1 MIDSLFFNCICNI
14 MNYRIICIFLYK
26 IYNGGISIMIRQTLQ
41 PYVPLADMLV
51 RTFGKGCEVV
61 LHDLT
66 DPQHSVVY
74 VANNAVTGRQIGES
88 FSSLVDQVLLS
99 PDLKQNSVSNYY
111 FHTKDINGGK
121 LVRSSTLLI
130 RKEDGTLDG
139 ALCINLDTE
148 PFTEMIS
155 FLQSFLPEHSASLNF
170 SKEEVPQLNEEEN
183 VSVMVSSLIDHI
195 LKDIS
200 LDSTREERVEKI
212 RFMENKGIFLMKG
225 SVEQVAEKMGV
236 NKVTIYSYLDEVH
249 GKRR

>member
-1 MIDSLFFNCICNI
+1 MPRNI
-14 MNYRIICIFLYK
+14 KDAIINHY
-26 IYNGGISIMIRQTLQ
+26 
-41 PYVPLADMLV
+41 
-51 RTFGKGCEVV
+51 
-61 LHDLT
+61 
-66 DPQHSVVY
+66 
-74 VANNAVTGRQIGES
+74 
-88 FSSLVDQVLLS
+88 
-99 PDLKQNSVSNYY
+99 LKQNSVSNYY

-170 SKEEVPQLNEEEN
+170 SKETEVPQLNEEEN

-200 LDSTREERVEKI
+200 STREERVEKI
-212 RFMENKGIFLMKG
+212 RFLENKGIFLMKG

>member
-1 MIDSLFFNCICNI
+1 MSRNI
-14 MNYRIICIFLYK
+14 KDAIINHY
-26 IYNGGISIMIRQTLQ
+26 
-41 PYVPLADMLV
+41 
-51 RTFGKGCEVV
+51 
-61 LHDLT
+61 
-66 DPQHSVVY
+66 
-74 VANNAVTGRQIGES
+74 
-88 FSSLVDQVLLS
+88 
-99 PDLKQNSVSNYY
+99 LKQNSVSNYY

-121 LVRSSTLLI
+121 LVRSSTLII

-170 SKEEVPQLNEEEN
+170 SKEVEVPQLNEEEN

-200 LDSTREERVEKI
+200 SDSTSKERVEKI

-236 NKVTIYSYLDEVH
+236 NKVTIYSYLDKVH

>member
-1 MIDSLFFNCICNI
+1 MSRNI
-14 MNYRIICIFLYK
+14 KDAIINHY
-26 IYNGGISIMIRQTLQ
+26 
-41 PYVPLADMLV
+41 
-51 RTFGKGCEVV
+51 
-61 LHDLT
+61 
-66 DPQHSVVY
+66 
-74 VANNAVTGRQIGES
+74 
-88 FSSLVDQVLLS
+88 
-99 PDLKQNSVSNYY
+99 LKQNSVSNYY
-111 FHTKDINGGK
+111 FHTKDIDGGK
-121 LVRSSTLLI
+121 LVCSSTLLI

-155 FLQSFLPEHSASLNF
+155 FLQSFLPEHSASLIF
-170 SKEEVPQLNEEEN
+170 SKEAEVPQLNEEEN

-200 LDSTREERVEKI
+200 STREERVEKI
-212 RFMENKGIFLMKG
+212 RFLENKGIFLMKG

>member
-1 MIDSLFFNCICNI
+1 MSRNI
-14 MNYRIICIFLYK
+14 KDAIINHY
-26 IYNGGISIMIRQTLQ
+26 
-41 PYVPLADMLV
+41 
-51 RTFGKGCEVV
+51 
-61 LHDLT
+61 
-66 DPQHSVVY
+66 
-74 VANNAVTGRQIGES
+74 
-88 FSSLVDQVLLS
+88 
-99 PDLKQNSVSNYY
+99 LKQNSVSNYY

-155 FLQSFLPEHSASLNF
+155 FPQSFLPEHSAFLNF
-170 SKEEVPQLNEEEN
+170 SKETEVPQLNEEEN

-200 LDSTREERVEKI
+200 STREERVEKI

>member
-1 MIDSLFFNCICNI
+1 MSRNI
-14 MNYRIICIFLYK
+14 KDAIINHY
-26 IYNGGISIMIRQTLQ
+26 
-41 PYVPLADMLV
+41 
-51 RTFGKGCEVV
+51 
-61 LHDLT
+61 
-66 DPQHSVVY
+66 
-74 VANNAVTGRQIGES
+74 
-88 FSSLVDQVLLS
+88 
-99 PDLKQNSVSNYY
+99 LKQNSVSNYY

-155 FLQSFLPEHSASLNF
+155 FPQSFLPEHSAFLNF
-170 SKEEVPQLNEEEN
+170 SKETEVPQLNEEEN

-200 LDSTREERVEKI
+200 STREERVEKI
-212 RFMENKGIFLMKG
+212 FFMENKGIFLMKG

>member
-1 MIDSLFFNCICNI
+1 MSRNI
-14 MNYRIICIFLYK
+14 KDAIINHY
-26 IYNGGISIMIRQTLQ
+26 
-41 PYVPLADMLV
+41 
-51 RTFGKGCEVV
+51 
-61 LHDLT
+61 
-66 DPQHSVVY
+66 
-74 VANNAVTGRQIGES
+74 
-88 FSSLVDQVLLS
+88 
-99 PDLKQNSVSNYY
+99 LKQNSVSNYY

-170 SKEEVPQLNEEEN
+170 SKETEVPQLNEEEN

-200 LDSTREERVEKI
+200 STREERVEKI
-212 RFMENKGIFLMKG
+212 RFLENKGIFLMKG

>member
-1 MIDSLFFNCICNI
+1 
-14 MNYRIICIFLYK
+14 
-26 IYNGGISIMIRQTLQ
+26 MIRSTLQ

-51 RTFGKGCEVV
+51 RIFGKGCEVV

-74 VANNAVTGRQIGES
+74 VANNTVTGRQIGES

-99 PDLKQNSVSNYY
+99 PDLKENSVSNYY
-111 FHTKDINGGK
+111 FHTKDGNGGK
-121 LVRSSTLLI
+121 LIRSSTLLI
-130 RKEDGTLDG
+130 RKPDGSLDG

-148 PFTEMIS
+148 PFTNMIE
-155 FLQSFLPEHSASLNF
+155 FLKEYLPERSAELSTSIEADTSQINT
-170 SKEEVPQLNEEEN
+170 QDN

-195 LKDIS
+195 LSDIS
-200 LDSTREERVEKI
+200 SDSTREERVEKI

-225 SVEQVAEKMGV
+225 SVEQVADKMGV

>member
-1 MIDSLFFNCICNI
+1 MSRNI
-14 MNYRIICIFLYK
+14 KDAIINHY
-26 IYNGGISIMIRQTLQ
+26 
-41 PYVPLADMLV
+41 
-51 RTFGKGCEVV
+51 
-61 LHDLT
+61 
-66 DPQHSVVY
+66 
-74 VANNAVTGRQIGES
+74 
-88 FSSLVDQVLLS
+88 LL
-99 PDLKQNSVSNYY
+99 LNSVSNYY
-111 FHTKDINGGK
+111 FHTKDIDGGK
-121 LVRSSTLLI
+121 LVCSSTLLI

-170 SKEEVPQLNEEEN
+170 SKETEVPQLNEEEN

-200 LDSTREERVEKI
+200 STREERVEKI

>member
-1 MIDSLFFNCICNI
+1 
-14 MNYRIICIFLYK
+14 
-26 IYNGGISIMIRQTLQ
+26 MIRQTLQ

-74 VANNAVTGRQIGES
+74 VANNAVTGQQIGES

-148 PFTEMIS
+148 PITEMIS
-155 FLQSFLPEHSASLNF
+155 FLQSFLPEQHASLNS
-170 SKEEVPQLNEEEN
+170 SKEAEVPQLNEEEN

-200 LDSTREERVEKI
+200 TDSTREERVEKI

>member
-1 MIDSLFFNCICNI
+1 MSRNI
-14 MNYRIICIFLYK
+14 KDAIINHY
-26 IYNGGISIMIRQTLQ
+26 
-41 PYVPLADMLV
+41 
-51 RTFGKGCEVV
+51 
-61 LHDLT
+61 
-66 DPQHSVVY
+66 
-74 VANNAVTGRQIGES
+74 
-88 FSSLVDQVLLS
+88 
-99 PDLKQNSVSNYY
+99 LKQNSVSNYY

-155 FLQSFLPEHSASLNF
+155 FPQSFLPEHSAFLNF
-170 SKEEVPQLNEEEN
+170 SKETEVPQLNEEEN
-183 VSVMVSSLIDHI
+183 VSVMVSSLIDHN

-200 LDSTREERVEKI
+200 STREERVEKI

-225 SVEQVAEKMGV
+225 SVEQVAEKMSV

>member
-1 MIDSLFFNCICNI
+1 
-14 MNYRIICIFLYK
+14 
-26 IYNGGISIMIRQTLQ
+26 MIRSTLQ

-74 VANNAVTGRQIGES
+74 VANNTVTGRQVGES
-88 FSSLVDQVLLS
+88 FNSLVDQVLLS
-99 PDLKQNSVSNYY
+99 PDLKENSVSNYY
-111 FHTKDINGGK
+111 FHTKDGNGGK
-121 LVRSSTLLI
+121 LIRSSTLLI
-130 RKEDGTLDG
+130 RRSDGSLDG

-148 PFTEMIS
+148 PFTNMIE
-155 FLQSFLPEHSASLNF
+155 FLKEYLPEHTEKLSPSTGTDI
-170 SKEEVPQLNEEEN
+170 SQINEEDN

-195 LKDIS
+195 LSDIS
-200 LDSTREERVEKI
+200 SDSTREERVEKI

-225 SVEQVAEKMGV
+225 SVEQVADKMGV